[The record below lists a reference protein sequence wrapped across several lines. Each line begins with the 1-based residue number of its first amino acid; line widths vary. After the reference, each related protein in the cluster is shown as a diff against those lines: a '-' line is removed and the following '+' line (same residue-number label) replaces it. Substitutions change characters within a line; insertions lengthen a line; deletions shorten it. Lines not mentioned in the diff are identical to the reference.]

1 MFYDILQYFKTYCNL
16 HFNIF
21 NEDSVIFH
29 LISLTLGLIYM
40 RNNFNQQ
47 DTHDLEYVGHNI
59 LFRSSSVLKK
69 TLVFTTLKIKMLL
82 FCNSSLRGPC
92 WPCHFSSCISNHYM
106 LVNTNCFFM
115 CTSAAKCLVTRML
128 LFKNS
133 LHYLWDICYKVLS
146 AELYMAVKFSP
157 ADNPSL
163 PWTPECRVLHG
174 PAPNNRRTADLW

>member
-16 HFNIF
+16 HFNIL

-40 RNNFNQQ
+40 WNNFNQQ
-47 DTHDLEYVGHNI
+47 DTHNLEYVGHSI

-69 TLVFTTLKIKMLL
+69 TLVFTTLKIQMLL
-82 FCNSSLRGPC
+82 FCKRCLRGPC
-92 WPCHFSSCISNHYM
+92 WPCHFSSCISNLYM
-106 LVNTNCFFM
+106 PVNTKTFFYVYQ
-115 CTSAAKCLVTRML
+115 CC
-128 LFKNS
+128 
-133 LHYLWDICYKVLS
+133 KVLS
-146 AELYMAVKFSP
+146 HQKCCYLKTHCTIYEWFVTNCCPQLYMNVNSSP

-163 PWTPECRVLHG
+163 PWTPECCVLHG